1 MPPQLY
7 AAVLVRMHSS
17 LQALAG
23 SQAGVFTT
31 GEAFGAG
38 ADADDVRRAVR
49 DGHLVRVRRDAYI
62 AVRRWRDAPPDER
75 FRLSVLAIART
86 RPADVVSH
94 HAALALHGLPL
105 WEHDPRR
112 IDLLAD
118 VSQGVRRHDLWLHP
132 RDENLEVHTVDG
144 VGVVSV
150 ARALVRVALTVGR
163 DCAVVAGDAA
173 LHRGLVT
180 EEELLDEVA
189 RVTPHQGRRRALEA
203 VLQMDGK
210 AESVGESRTRLV
222 FHDLGFTYESQF
234 HVLGDDGAVVA
245 RTDFLVEGVIVEFD
259 GRVKYRAEG
268 EDASAILWMEKR
280 REDAIRRR
288 GYPVER
294 VIWSD
299 LERPGLLGA
308 RIRAAK
314 ALVRDP
320 GAA

>member
-1 MPPQLY
+1 M
-7 AAVLVRMHSS
+7 
-17 LQALAG
+17 
-23 SQAGVFTT
+23 
-31 GEAFGAG
+31 
-38 ADADDVRRAVR
+38 
-49 DGHLVRVRRDAYI
+49 
-62 AVRRWRDAPPDER
+62 
-75 FRLSVLAIART
+75 
-86 RPADVVSH
+86 
-94 HAALALHGLPL
+94 
-105 WEHDPRR
+105 
-112 IDLLAD
+112 
-118 VSQGVRRHDLWLHP
+118 
-132 RDENLEVHTVDG
+132 
-144 VGVVSV
+144 SV
-150 ARALVRVALTVGR
+150 ARALVRVALTAGR
-163 DCAVVAGDAA
+163 DFAVVAGDAA

-180 EEELLDEVA
+180 EEELLEEVA